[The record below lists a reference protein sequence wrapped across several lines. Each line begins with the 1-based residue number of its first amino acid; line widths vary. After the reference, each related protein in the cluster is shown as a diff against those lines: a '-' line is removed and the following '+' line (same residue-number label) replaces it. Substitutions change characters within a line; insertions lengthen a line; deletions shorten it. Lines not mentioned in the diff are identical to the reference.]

1 MSIQTN
7 EIESWLADHRDE
19 MVEELKRWVS
29 IPSVSR
35 ADLAADRAP
44 YGPDCRKM
52 LDYALQRGK
61 DYGFKTVDNQ
71 GYCGD
76 IILGDAEDEFG
87 FVCHLDVV
95 PEGDGWIFEPYKP
108 VEKDGFLIGRGVGD
122 NKGSAIL
129 SLFVLRFFQ
138 EKKIPLKKSLRLM
151 LGCAEETGMADF
163 KTYFGELGGHA
174 PSLSIV
180 ADCMFPVCYAQKG
193 GIDGTIH
200 IPAGKNIVSFEAGL
214 VRNSIPDTARL
225 VLSGVDVK
233 AAKDLLSGYADIEV
247 STVSEGV
254 EIIGH
259 GKAGHAAFPENSR
272 NAIVLVA
279 QAVSESGI
287 GQFADI
293 TGLDKVAAYFGSYYG
308 AGLGIDFSDEAT
320 GKLTLNIG
328 VIQKKESELQGL
340 IDIRYPVS
348 YTGVQIVE
356 IIKEKLT
363 DGAALTDVEI
373 ASPYYADPNSNE
385 VKALTEIYQ
394 EISGDTRAP
403 FSMGGGTYSRV
414 VPNAITYGPGFPVKR
429 KASFLPEGHGGAHGR
444 DEALYIEDWLKAFKI
459 YVLTVERLAGEK
471 AGE

>member
-7 EIESWLADHRDE
+7 EIEAWLAEHREE
-19 MVEELKRWVS
+19 MIEELKRWVS

-35 ADLAADRAP
+35 ADLAAEGAP
-44 YGPDCRKM
+44 YGPDCRRM
-52 LDYALQRGK
+52 LDYALQRGR

-76 IILGDAEDEFG
+76 IILGEEEGEFG

-95 PEGDGWIFEPYKP
+95 PEGDGWIFEPYNP

-151 LGCAEETGMADF
+151 LGCAEETGMDDF
-163 KTYFGELGGHA
+163 KTYFGKLGGHA
-174 PSLSIV
+174 PELSIV

-225 VLSGVDVK
+225 VISGVKIEVVQR
-233 AAKDLLSGYADIEV
+233 LLDGYPDIEV
-247 STVSEGV
+247 SAVPEGV
-254 EIIGH
+254 EIVGH
-259 GKAGHAAFPENSR
+259 GKAGHAAFPENSK

-279 QAVSESGI
+279 RAVTESGLNRYTDLA
-287 GQFADI
+287 GV
-293 TGLDKVAAYFGSYYG
+293 DKIAEYFESYYG
-308 AGLGIDFSDEAT
+308 AGFGIDVADEAS

-328 VIQKKESELQGL
+328 VIRVDNNELQGL
-340 IDIRYPVS
+340 IDIRVPVS
-348 YTGVQIVE
+348 YQGTQIVE
-356 IIKEKLT
+356 RILMKLQEDEKLT
-363 DGAALTDVEI
+363 DIEI
-373 ASPYYADPNSNE
+373 AASYYVDPKSEE

-394 EISGDTRAP
+394 EISGDTRPP

-414 VPNAITYGPGFPVKR
+414 VPNAITYGPGFPTRR
-429 KASFLPEGHGGAHGR
+429 KADFLPEGHGSAHGR
-444 DEALYIEDWLKAFKI
+444 DEVLFIEDWLKAFKI
-459 YVLTVERLAGEK
+459 YVLTVERLAGK
-471 AGE
+471 